1 MFPDSQLHNMEPG
14 NDTRISEFLLLGLS
28 KEPELQPLIFR
39 PFLSMYL
46 ITVWKPAHHPG
57 SQLRSPPPHSQVLL
71 PLQPVLCRHL
81 LHLHHHPKDAVG
93 HLDTEQ
99 RHNLWR
105 LHHPDAC
112 FHTLCSIGHVSPD
125 RDGLWP
131 LCGHLSP
138 PALHSQHEALAL
150 WIDGVDVLDNQCL
163 EFFDSKPN
171 GVVALLMYRLGNPQ
185 LFLIN

>member
-1 MFPDSQLHNMEPG
+1 MFLDSQLHNIEPG

-28 KEPELQPLIFR
+28 KEPELQPLIFG
-39 PFLSMYL
+39 PFLSMHL
-46 ITVWKPAHHPG
+46 ITVFGNLLIILAVSSDPHLHTPKYFFL
-57 SQLRSPPPHSQVLL
+57 SNLLR
-71 PLQPVLCRHL
+71 RHL
-81 LHLHHHPKDAVG
+81 LHLHHHPKDAVD
-93 HLDTEQ
+93 HLDTEP
-99 RHNLWR
+99 RYNLWR
-105 LHHPDAC
+105 LHHPDEF

-171 GVVALLMYRLGNPQ
+171 GVVAILMYRLGNPH
-185 LFLIN
+185 FFW